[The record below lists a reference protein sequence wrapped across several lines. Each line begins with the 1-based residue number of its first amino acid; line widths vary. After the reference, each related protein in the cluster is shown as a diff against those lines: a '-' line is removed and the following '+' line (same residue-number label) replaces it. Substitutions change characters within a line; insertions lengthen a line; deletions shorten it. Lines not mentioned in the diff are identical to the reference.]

1 MLLDSLPLLLT
12 GLGLGLLHALDAD
25 HVMAVSA
32 LSNER
37 PSVRRTLRFSAN
49 WALGH
54 GGMLLLL
61 GLIMFGIG
69 LSIPEVLQHS
79 AELMVGVLL
88 IVIGLVCLY
97 KIRREKLQLKA
108 HQHGDVAHLHWVK
121 ADDNSHSQHNLESKQ
136 NLDSHTLDSHKPVF
150 VGLLHGLAGSAPALA
165 LIPAVSTGQLALALG
180 YLTVFSLGVMASML
194 MFGLGFGAMQ
204 QLISQRFVRFFQ
216 WQRQGISLLAIALGC
231 FWISQAI

>member
-121 ADDNSHSQHNLESKQ
+121 ADDNSHISNQ
-136 NLDSHTLDSHKPVF
+136 NRDNHKPVF

-216 WQRQGISLLAIALGC
+216 WQRQGISLLAIALGG